1 MNTSVIA
8 SEVAPSG
15 SRAAGRLDLNL
26 LVQFLEI
33 VNSGSISRAAIRL
46 RVPKATLSRKLRQ
59 LEDQVGAVLLK
70 RGPHRIEVTEIGR
83 ALHTHCERIAAI
95 AMDASQI
102 TSEMQSA
109 VRGTIRIALPFGLAN
124 TWLSRSLVQFARRYP
139 EVRIS
144 THVSNR
150 WVDVSEEPYDV
161 AIYIGKIRNQ
171 NLPVR
176 RLAALSRGLF
186 AAPQYCAEKGMP
198 QVAADLLAH
207 ECIAI
212 EAQIND
218 ELWRVE
224 NSAGDLV
231 AVPLRMTT
239 TDIILAH
246 EMALAGAG
254 IAMLTHVLSEPDVRT
269 GRLVPVLPKHV
280 LPPVAISAVYLERRH
295 LPLRIRAFIDL
306 LAEAMAD
313 AAPPASGTVPAPEQP

>member
-1 MNTSVIA
+1 MKTSVA
-8 SEVAPSG
+8 ANEMALPD
-15 SRAAGRLDLNL
+15 SRAVSRLDLNL

-33 VNSGSISRAAIRL
+33 VNSGSISRAAVRL

-124 TWLSRSLVQFARRYP
+124 TWLSRGLVQFARRYP

-144 THVSNR
+144 VHVSNR

-161 AIYIGKIRNQ
+161 AIHIGRIRNQ

-176 RLAALSRGLF
+176 RLAVLSRGLF
-186 AAPQYCAEKGMP
+186 AAPQYCAQKGMP
-198 QVAADLLAH
+198 QIATDLLAH
-207 ECIAI
+207 DCIAI

-218 ELWRVE
+218 ELWRVA

-231 AVPLRMTT
+231 AVTPRMTT

-254 IAMLTHVLSEPDVRT
+254 IAMLTHVLSEQDVRA

-280 LPPVAISAVYLERRH
+280 LPPVAISAVYLERRY

-306 LAEAMAD
+306 LAEVMAE
-313 AAPPASGTVPAPEQP
+313 AASPAANTVPARE